1 MGTSNLVTY
10 LATNDLFKNLDEPTL
25 SALEE
30 DLDLVHLN
38 EGEILYRQ
46 GDPGDSM
53 YVHIQGHLGVRMQDP
68 HEREM
73 VIGEETEPVVSIGE
87 MALVTGQTRNV
98 TVYALSETELVR
110 LSKEGFDRL
119 VEKHPKVLSDLAKI
133 TAPRWQRIQLAVAL
147 TDLLGE
153 IDTAALLD
161 LQAELEWQQ
170 LAQGEALFHQGDTG
184 DATYIVVN
192 GRLRVSATRPD
203 GTHYVIDE
211 SGPGD
216 IVGEFF
222 LITGEKRAATV
233 SAIRETTVV
242 KLSPELFTSL
252 LERYPHAMMHI
263 TSILID
269 RHKRSLRLSR
279 AQRTRAINFALV
291 PANAEMELTEFTR
304 QLAENLEAYG
314 SVLHLSSTRL
324 DQIYGKEGAAQT
336 RLDDPTAPILDS
348 WLSEQETK
356 YNFILYEADPTWSTW
371 TRRCDRQADRLLI
384 VGQSEADPTPGPI
397 EDAVQAL
404 GTYVRTDLVLIHPDQ
419 TIRPTGTSEWLSK
432 REVTTHHHIRFGE
445 DTHYQRLARWLT
457 GKATGLVLSG
467 GGARGFAHLGVS
479 RALDELGI
487 QIDCIG
493 GTSMGS
499 MIGAGLAMG
508 RDYEDMVKLAQQ
520 FSNPKQLFDYT
531 LPFVSLMASKKVTR
545 VMKEVFEELYIEDL
559 WCPYFCVSANLTRA
573 EPVVHRRGSLWK
585 SVRASIALPG
595 IFSPILHEGDIL
607 VDGGAM
613 NNFPVDTMREICGEG
628 LVIGVNVGMTH
639 EPAPTDPF
647 DASISGWQV
656 LWSRINPL
664 AKPMNVPNIG
674 STIIRSLEV
683 SSVHRVK
690 TEESLADLVIEPEV
704 MHFGT
709 LDFADYEEIIELGYQ
724 SAREQLAELQL
735 TQATLS

>member
-1 MGTSNLVTY
+1 MS
-10 LATNDLFKNLDEPTL
+10 
-25 SALEE
+25 
-30 DLDLVHLN
+30 
-38 EGEILYRQ
+38 
-46 GDPGDSM
+46 
-53 YVHIQGHLGVRMQDP
+53 
-68 HEREM
+68 
-73 VIGEETEPVVSIGE
+73 
-87 MALVTGQTRNV
+87 LVTGQPRSV
-98 TVYALSETELVR
+98 TVYTLSEVELVR
-110 LSKEGFDRL
+110 LSKGGFENL
-119 VEKHPKVLSDLAKI
+119 VGEHPQLLSELANI
-133 TAPRWQRIQLAVAL
+133 TSPRWQRIQLAVAL

-170 LAQGEALFHQGDTG
+170 LAQGEVLFHQGDPG

-203 GTHYVIDE
+203 GKQYVIDE

-233 SAIRETTVV
+233 IAIRETTVV
-242 KLSPELFTSL
+242 RLTPDLFNSL

-263 TSILID
+263 TGILID

-291 PANAEMELTEFTR
+291 PANPELQLTEFTH
-304 QLAENLEAYG
+304 QLAENLEAFG
-314 SVLHLSSTRL
+314 SVLHLSSGRL
-324 DQIYGKEGAAQT
+324 DKIYGKRGAAQT
-336 RLDDPTAPILDS
+336 KLDDPTAPILDS

-371 TRRCDRQADRLLI
+371 TRRCDRQADRLLV
-384 VGQSEADPTPGPI
+384 VGQSNADPTPGPV

-404 GTYVRTDLVLIHPDQ
+404 GSSVRTDLVLIHPDQ

-432 REVTTHHHIRFGE
+432 RDITSHHHIRFGE
-445 DTHYQRLARWLT
+445 DDHYQRMARWLT

-479 RALDELGI
+479 RALDELRI
-487 QIDCIG
+487 QVDCIG

-499 MIGAGLAMG
+499 LIGAGLAMG
-508 RDYEDMVKLAQQ
+508 RDHEDMVKLAQQ

-531 LPFVSLMASKKVTR
+531 LPFVSLMASKKITQI
-545 VMKEVFEELYIEDL
+545 MKKVFEELCIEDL

-573 EPVVHRRGSLWK
+573 EPVVHRKGSLWK
-585 SVRASIALPG
+585 SVRSSIALPG

-628 LVIGVNVGMTH
+628 MVIGVNVGMTH
-639 EPAPTDPF
+639 EPAPSDHF

-664 AKPMNVPNIG
+664 TKRMNVPNIG
-674 STIIRSLEV
+674 STLIRSLEV
-683 SSVHRVK
+683 SSVHRVQ
-690 TEESLADLVIEPEV
+690 TEESLADLIIEPEV

-709 LDFADYEEIIELGYQ
+709 LDFDSYEEIIELGYQ
-724 SAREQLAELQL
+724 SGVEQLARIQRLDQR
-735 TQATLS
+735 T

>member
-1 MGTSNLVTY
+1 MPEKSLVTY
-10 LATNDLFKNLDEPTL
+10 LVTNDLFKSLDEQTL
-25 SALEE
+25 KGLEE
-30 DLDLVHLN
+30 DLKLVHLS
-38 EGEILYRQ
+38 EGEILFQQ
-46 GDPGDSM
+46 GDPGDCM

-68 HEREM
+68 QGREM
-73 VIGEETEPVVSIGE
+73 VIGEETEPGVSVGE
-87 MALVTGQTRNV
+87 MSLVTGQARSV
-98 TVYALSETELVR
+98 TVYTISEVELVR

-119 VEKHPKVLSDLAKI
+119 VEKHPQILSELANI

-170 LAQGEALFHQGDTG
+170 LAQGEFLFHQGAQG

-203 GTHYVIDE
+203 GTQYVIDE
-211 SGPGD
+211 SSPGD

-222 LITGEKRAATV
+222 LITGEKRAASV
-233 SAIRETTVV
+233 FAIRETTVV
-242 KLSPELFTSL
+242 KLTPELFTSL

-291 PANAEMELTEFTR
+291 PANPEVQLTEFTH
-304 QLAENLEAYG
+304 QLAENLEAFG
-314 SVLHLSSTRL
+314 SVLHLSSARL
-324 DQIYGKEGAAQT
+324 DQIYGKQGAAQT

-371 TRRCDRQADRLLI
+371 TRRCDRQADRLLV
-384 VGQSEADPTPGPI
+384 VGQSDGDPTPGPI

-404 GTYVRTDLVLIHPDQ
+404 GATVRTDLVLIHPDQ

-432 REVTTHHHIRFGE
+432 REVSAHHHLRFGE
-445 DTHYQRLARWLT
+445 DAHYESLARWLT

-479 RALDELGI
+479 RALDKLGI

-508 RDYEDMVKLAQQ
+508 RDYDDMVKLAQQ

-531 LPFVSLMASKKVTR
+531 LPFASLMASKKVTR
-545 VMKEVFEELYIEDL
+545 VMKEVFGELCIEDL

-573 EPVVHRRGSLWK
+573 EPVVHRSGSLWK

-628 LVIGVNVGMTH
+628 LVIGVNVGLTH

-664 AKPMNVPNIG
+664 AKRMNVPNIG
-674 STIIRSLEV
+674 STLIRSLEV
-683 SSVHRVK
+683 STVYRIK
-690 TEESLADLVIEPEV
+690 TEESLADLVIDPEV

-709 LDFADYEEIIELGYQ
+709 LDFADYNEIIELGYQ
-724 SAREQLAELQL
+724 SGLEQLAEFHSQHN
-735 TQATLS
+735 QQ